1 VKFQDYYISKE
12 IKAQLDKLGWKRP
25 TDIQFKAIK
34 HILDKEDVMA
44 IAQTGTGK
52 TAAFAIPTLH
62 MIQTSKNKYS
72 KGNVRCLV
80 MVPTRELAKQIAGVY
95 REIGKDTGVKVFG
108 LFGGVEQEQQI
119 ATLKNG
125 IDVLIATPG
134 RMFDLVSQ
142 GALDLSKTQFLV
154 LDEADLMLDM
164 GFAKD
169 IRDVLHL
176 LPKKR
181 QNLFFSATISKKI
194 KSLAYEVVS
203 KSNTIRIQ
211 ISPRNPVAK
220 NIDHAVTF
228 VDMDDK
234 RFFLENLLKEFPEM
248 KVVVFART
256 KVRVERVVKAMERVA
271 IESEA
276 LHGGVEQKDRFAIL
290 DRFRAGENRI
300 LITTDVAARG
310 IDIPSVE
317 YVVNYDLP
325 DVAENYVHRCGR
337 TGRGNNR
344 GQALSFCSEDEKDFL
359 KEIEEYTGEDIKVY
373 DLSKGDYENIIK
385 GSDDGSNDW
394 QSLLNEANS
403 EGGKDDE
410 W

>member
-1 VKFQDYYISKE
+1 MKFQDYNISKE

-125 IDVLIATPG
+125 IDILIATPG

-228 VDMDDK
+228 VEMDDK

-256 KVRVERVVKAMERVA
+256 QVRVERVVKAMERVA
-271 IESEA
+271 IHSEA

-290 DRFRAGENRI
+290 DRFRSGENRV

-337 TGRGNNR
+337 TGRGNNK
-344 GQALSFCSEDEKDFL
+344 GQALSFCSADEREL
-359 KEIEEYTGEDIKVY
+359 LTEIETYTGENIVVY
-373 DLSKGDYENIIK
+373 DLSKGDYEEIIK
-385 GSDDGSNDW
+385 GSDNGTDDW
-394 QSLLNEANS
+394 ESLLKQANS
-403 EGGKDDE
+403 EDGTDDV

>member
-1 VKFQDYYISKE
+1 MKFQDYHISTE
-12 IKAQLDKLGWKRP
+12 IKEQLDVLGWRRP
-25 TDIQFKAIK
+25 TDIQFKAIR
-34 HILDKEDVMA
+34 HILDGEDVMA

-52 TAAFAIPTLH
+52 TAAFAIPTIH
-62 MIQTSKNKYS
+62 MIHTKKRKYS
-72 KGNVRCLV
+72 KGYVRCLV

-95 REIGKDTGVKVFG
+95 REIGKNTGVKVFG

-119 ATLKNG
+119 RTLDNG

-134 RMFDLVSQ
+134 RMFDLVAQ
-142 GALDLSKTQFLV
+142 KALDLSRVEFLV

-169 IRDVLHL
+169 IKDVLRL

-211 ISPRNPVAK
+211 ISPKNPVAK

-228 VDMDDK
+228 VEMDDK
-234 RFFLENLLKEFPEM
+234 RYFLENLLKEYPDM

-256 KVRVERVVKAMERVA
+256 KVRVERIVKAMERVQLHT
-271 IESEA
+271 EA
-276 LHGGVEQKDRFAIL
+276 LHGGVDQKDRFTIL
-290 DRFRAGENRI
+290 ERFRSGENRV

-344 GQALSFCSEDEKDFL
+344 GQALSFCSEGEREL
-359 KEIEEYTGEDIKVY
+359 LVEIEEYTGENIEVY

-385 GSDDGSNDW
+385 DTDQGLDDW
-394 QSLLNEANS
+394 QTLLKNANL
-403 EGGKDDE
+403 EDGTEDV

>member
-1 VKFQDYYISKE
+1 MKFQDYHISKE
-12 IKAQLDKLGWKRP
+12 IKGQLEQLGWKRP
-25 TDIQFKAIK
+25 TDIQYKSMK
-34 HILDKEDVMA
+34 HILDGEDVMA

-62 MIQTSKNKYS
+62 KIQTTKNKYS
-72 KGNVRCLV
+72 KGFVRCLV
-80 MVPTRELAKQIAGVY
+80 MVPTRELAKQISEVY
-95 REIGKDTGVKVFG
+95 RTIGKNTGVKVFG

-119 ATLKNG
+119 RTLNNG

-142 GALDLSKTQFLV
+142 GALDLSKTEFLV

-169 IRDVLHL
+169 IKDVLRL
-176 LPKKR
+176 LPRKR

-211 ISPRNPVAK
+211 ISPKNPVAK
-220 NIDHAVTF
+220 NIDHAVTY
-228 VDMDDK
+228 VEMDDK
-234 RFFLENLLKEFPEM
+234 RFFLENLLKEYPDM

-271 IESEA
+271 IKSEA
-276 LHGGVEQKDRFAIL
+276 LHGGVEQKDRFAVL
-290 DRFRAGENRI
+290 ERFRSGENRV

-337 TGRGNNR
+337 TGRGRNR
-344 GQALSFCSEDEKDFL
+344 GQALSFCSKDERELL
-359 KEIEEYTGEDIKVY
+359 KEIEEYTGENIEVY
-373 DLSKGDYENIIK
+373 DLSKGDYQDIIK
-385 GSDDGSNDW
+385 GSDNGTDDW
-394 QSLLNEANS
+394 QSLLNDSNKEDGT
-403 EGGKDDE
+403 EDV

>member
-1 VKFQDYYISKE
+1 MKFQDYYISKE

-119 ATLKNG
+119 ATLNNG

-228 VDMDDK
+228 VEMDDK

-256 KVRVERVVKAMERVA
+256 KVRVERIVKAMERVA

-344 GQALSFCSEDEKDFL
+344 GQALSFCSEDEKEFL
-359 KEIEEYTGEDIKVY
+359 KEIEEYTGENIQVY

-385 GSDDGSNDW
+385 GSDDGSDDW

-403 EGGKDDE
+403 DGKGDE

>member
-1 VKFQDYYISKE
+1 MKFQDYPISSE
-12 IKAQLDKLGWKRP
+12 IKAQLNKLGWKRP
-25 TDIQFKAIK
+25 TDIQYKTMR
-34 HILDKEDVMA
+34 HILDGEDVMA

-62 MIQTSKNKYS
+62 VIQTKKRKYS
-72 KGNVRCLV
+72 KGYVRCLV

-95 REIGKDTGVKVFG
+95 REIGKYTGIKVFG

-119 ATLKNG
+119 QTLDNG

-134 RMFDLVSQ
+134 RMFDLNAQ
-142 GALDLSKTQFLV
+142 KALDLSRVEFLV

-164 GFAKD
+164 GFSKD
-169 IRDVLHL
+169 IRDVLRL

-181 QNLFFSATISKKI
+181 QNLFFSATISKTI

-203 KSNTIRIQ
+203 KHNTIRIQ
-211 ISPRNPVAK
+211 ISPKNPVAK

-228 VDMDDK
+228 VEMDDK
-234 RFFLENLLKEFPEM
+234 RFFLENLLKEYPDM

-256 KVRVERVVKAMERVA
+256 KVRVERIVKAMERVA
-271 IESEA
+271 IKSEA
-276 LHGGVEQKDRFAIL
+276 LHGGVDQKDRFVIL
-290 DRFRAGENRI
+290 ERFRSGENRV

-337 TGRGNNR
+337 TGRGKNR
-344 GQALSFCSEDEKDFL
+344 GQALSFCSEGERELL
-359 KEIEEYTGEDIKVY
+359 KEIEEYTGENIEVY
-373 DLSKGDYENIIK
+373 DLSKGDYESIIK
-385 GSDDGSNDW
+385 DTDDETDDW
-394 QSLLNEANS
+394 QSLLKKANA
-403 EGGKDDE
+403 EDGTEDT